1 MEMQQIRY
9 FLAAAEELNFTRA
22 ATKCNV
28 SQPSLTRAIGLL
40 EGELGGDLFR
50 RERSLTHLTD
60 LGKRLLPLL
69 TQTIE
74 NADRAALVARSI
86 RTNKLV
92 SLCLALTDGIPIE
105 PFVPHLLELA
115 SVFTDFDFK
124 ILRGAYADLAQKL
137 REGDID
143 LLLGPKPD
151 DAWERY
157 AYWPLYLNRFSLV
170 FRSDHPISGRDV
182 IRADD
187 LNGTCV
193 LHKPYCGVSTEMRA
207 HLTGAGV
214 TLKPA
219 LEFAR
224 DDDLMAYLACSQS
237 IAFLSDDVHLR
248 DVLTR
253 RPLDGPEAG
262 FAMYAVTISGRPRGA
277 ALNLFLNQLRAADWQ
292 ATAA

>member
-9 FLAAAEELNFTRA
+9 FLAAAVELNFTRA
-22 ATKCNV
+22 AARCNV

-50 RERSLTHLTD
+50 RERNLTHLTD
-60 LGKRLLPLL
+60 LGRRLLPLL

-92 SLCLALTDGIPIE
+92 SLCLALPDGVPLE

-115 SVFTDFDFK
+115 KVFSEFDFK
-124 ILRGAYADLAQKL
+124 IRRGVYADLAQKL
-137 REGDID
+137 REGEID

-157 AYWPLYLNRFSLV
+157 AYWPLYPNRFSLV
-170 FRSDHPISGRDV
+170 FRSDHPISQREV
-182 IRADD
+182 IRATD

-193 LHKPYCGVSTEMRA
+193 LHRPYCGISAEMRA
-207 HLTGAGV
+207 HLAEAGV

-224 DDDLMAYLACSQS
+224 DDDLIAYLSSSQS
-237 IAFLSDDVHLR
+237 VAFLPNAAYLR
-248 DVLTR
+248 DALTR
-253 RPLDGPEAG
+253 RRLDGPEAG
-262 FAMYAVTISGRPRGA
+262 YEVYAITVSGRPRGA
-277 ALNLFLNQLRAADWQ
+277 ALNLFLTQLRAADWQ
-292 ATAA
+292 AVAA